1 MKDYE
6 EAKKCFLQ
14 AIELDKKQAI
24 SYAWLADSEKELG
37 NWEKAKQAYER
48 AYELTSNPQYQK
60 EKKAMEEK
68 IKPEKKGFFS
78 KIFG

>member
-24 SYAWLADSEKELG
+24 SYAWLADSEK
-37 NWEKAKQAYER
+37 
-48 AYELTSNPQYQK
+48 
-60 EKKAMEEK
+60 
-68 IKPEKKGFFS
+68 
-78 KIFG
+78 